1 MKTVN
6 DSNLNETRLVEK
18 QEKSLCQVDEVTAE
32 PVASVEYKVTT
43 PLEEWVDGGYIM
55 RQLGISLRTLQT
67 WRSSGIIPYSQ
78 VLGKLFYKRSDIERL
93 LDDHYRLGSYGKGK
107 EVTHG

>member
-18 QEKSLCQVDEVTAE
+18 QEKSLCQEDEVAAE

-93 LDDHYRLGSYGKGK
+93 LDDHYRPGAYGKGK